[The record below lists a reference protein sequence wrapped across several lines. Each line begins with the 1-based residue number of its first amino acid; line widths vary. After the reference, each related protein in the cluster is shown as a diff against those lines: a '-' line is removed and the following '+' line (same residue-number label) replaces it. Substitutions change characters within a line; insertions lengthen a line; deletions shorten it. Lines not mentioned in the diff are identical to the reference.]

1 MSTPE
6 PDPYPWLPFE
16 VVREH
21 LRLLPDS
28 AEVERA
34 AGSIER
40 ARAFAA
46 EFVQDNRPDRWLWE
60 ADPEGVLTRTT
71 YAAGPRL
78 VEGALLLASRFYAR
92 AGSPLGTASY
102 GEFAAQILRFDP
114 DVAMALG
121 IGRNAK
127 PRVG

>member
-1 MSTPE
+1 MSTPD
-6 PDPYPWLPFE
+6 PDPYPWLPFD
-16 VVREH
+16 VVRDH
-21 LRLLPDS
+21 LRLIEGS

-34 AGSIER
+34 AGAIER
-40 ARAFAA
+40 ARQFAA
-46 EFVQDNRPDRWLWE
+46 QFVEDNRPDRWVWAE
-60 ADPEGVLTRTT
+60 VDGVLTRTT

-78 VEGALLLASRFYAR
+78 VEGALLLANRLYAR
-92 AGSPLGTASY
+92 AGSPLGTATY

-114 DVAMALG
+114 DVALALG